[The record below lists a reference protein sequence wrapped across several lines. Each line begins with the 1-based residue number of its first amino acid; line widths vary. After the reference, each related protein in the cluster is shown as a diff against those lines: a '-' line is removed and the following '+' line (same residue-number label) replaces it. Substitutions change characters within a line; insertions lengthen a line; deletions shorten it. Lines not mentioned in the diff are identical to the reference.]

1 MTLGEHMA
9 SATEQKAE
17 TEIDLLRA
25 IRTDIAGL
33 RAELNDIKAQVMNG
47 HALPPQAPKLS
58 QRQHAILERLC
69 RGESNKVIGRTLNL
83 PESTVKV
90 HVRELMRKLSVD
102 NRTQVAIVA
111 ARLRL
116 TGPLKNDRPIIGGY
130 G

>member
-1 MTLGEHMA
+1 MA

-47 HALPPQAPKLS
+47 HALPPQVPKLS

-116 TGPLKNDRPIIGGY
+116 TGPLKNDNR
-130 G
+130 

>member
-1 MTLGEHMA
+1 
-9 SATEQKAE
+9 
-17 TEIDLLRA
+17 
-25 IRTDIAGL
+25 
-33 RAELNDIKAQVMNG
+33 MNG
-47 HALPPQAPKLS
+47 HALPPQVPKLS

-111 ARLRL
+111 ARLQL
-116 TGPLKNDRPIIGGY
+116 TGPLKNDRPIIDGY

>member
-47 HALPPQAPKLS
+47 HALPPQVPKLS

-116 TGPLKNDRPIIGGY
+116 TGPLKNDNR
-130 G
+130 